1 MDFADQIN
9 LERICTL
16 FDHCFFSG
24 GAIPEGSFLCL
35 APTTEAESAKVLPVE
50 PAGKIVSNT
59 CCMLLFPVA
68 NSDTLTEDVDLFLAD

>member
-1 MDFADQIN
+1 MDFADQNN

-16 FDHCFFSG
+16 FDRCFFSG

-35 APTTEAESAKVLPVE
+35 APTTEAELAKVLPVE
-50 PAGKIVSNT
+50 PAGKIVSIT

-68 NSDTLTEDVDLFLAD
+68 NSETLTEDVDLFLAD